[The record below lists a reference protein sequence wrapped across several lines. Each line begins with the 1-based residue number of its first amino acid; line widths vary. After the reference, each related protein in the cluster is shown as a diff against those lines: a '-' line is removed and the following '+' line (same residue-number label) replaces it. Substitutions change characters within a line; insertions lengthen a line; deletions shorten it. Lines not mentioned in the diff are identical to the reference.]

1 VAVLGLVLV
10 SLVQSA
16 SAGIVFPVSGTSA
29 AGNPVSFSAT
39 LAISGSTLTVQLD
52 NTSPVN
58 STDAADVL
66 TSVYFDILSGTNRPT
81 LNYTS
86 ASGSLFLVRSG
97 TTDLPYYYTPQT
109 YTQVSGSMSN
119 IRAVNNG
126 DNSWQ
131 FRTMNASSSPQLG
144 FGIGTVGNSA
154 LSPNGFTPQIV
165 GQGNTMINFAI
176 YRGGDIDPNGV
187 LNNKYLVKNTATF
200 TFTGLT
206 GYTEANI
213 VDKVVFGL
221 GTNPDSTLTVSLPEP
236 GALALA
242 AVGTVLL
249 ATCRTLRYVRQ
260 RRKAQRVDPSR
271 AACRRSTKI
280 SGSRPYAN
288 HTDRFYRE
296 SAASPGSASSET
308 PSSLRCSFDSSVSI
322 RIIRRAR
329 GSLTSRWRGTGWET
343 PVTGLRYQS
352 CLPPCLTNTQPLAS
366 IALIRSRRFMA

>member
-1 VAVLGLVLV
+1 MYPILTNTTAAWCRRAALATTLFIAIASLTDRALG
-10 SLVQSA
+10 
-16 SAGIVFPVSGTSA
+16 GIVFPVSGTSA
-29 AGNPVSFSAT
+29 AGNPVSFAAT

-187 LNNKYLVKNTATF
+187 LKNKYLVKNTATF

-221 GTNPDSTLTVSLPEP
+221 GTSPDSTLTVSVPEP
-236 GALALA
+236 GGCALVAAAAAALA
-242 AVGTVLL
+242 A
-249 ATCRTLRYVRQ
+249 
-260 RRKAQRVDPSR
+260 RRAL
-271 AACRRSTKI
+271 RRSK
-280 SGSRPYAN
+280 
-288 HTDRFYRE
+288 
-296 SAASPGSASSET
+296 SA
-308 PSSLRCSFDSSVSI
+308 
-322 RIIRRAR
+322 
-329 GSLTSRWRGTGWET
+329 
-343 PVTGLRYQS
+343 
-352 CLPPCLTNTQPLAS
+352 
-366 IALIRSRRFMA
+366 

>member
-1 VAVLGLVLV
+1 VKHYVWSYARAVAVLGVVLV
-10 SLVQSA
+10 SLVQGA

-29 AGNPVSFSAT
+29 AGNPVSFSVT

-119 IRAVNNG
+119 ILAVNNG

-144 FGIGTVGNSA
+144 FGIGTVGNSD

-187 LNNKYLVKNTATF
+187 LNNKYLVRNTATF
-200 TFTGLT
+200 TFTGLA

-213 VDKVVFGL
+213 VDKIVFGL

-236 GALALA
+236 SAYSLAAMAAVALAIGR
-242 AVGTVLL
+242 VM
-249 ATCRTLRYVRQ
+249 
-260 RRKAQRVDPSR
+260 RR
-271 AACRRSTKI
+271 
-280 SGSRPYAN
+280 
-288 HTDRFYRE
+288 F
-296 SAASPGSASSET
+296 
-308 PSSLRCSFDSSVSI
+308 
-322 RIIRRAR
+322 RAR
-329 GSLTSRWRGTGWET
+329 DQRLSNE
-343 PVTGLRYQS
+343 
-352 CLPPCLTNTQPLAS
+352 PP
-366 IALIRSRRFMA
+366 IVAL

>member
-1 VAVLGLVLV
+1 VYPILTNTTAAWCRRAALATTLFIAIASLTDRALG
-10 SLVQSA
+10 
-16 SAGIVFPVSGTSA
+16 GIVFPVSGTSA
-29 AGNPVSFSAT
+29 AGNPVSFAAT

-187 LNNKYLVKNTATF
+187 LKNKYLVKNTATF

-221 GTNPDSTLTVSLPEP
+221 GTSPDSTLTVSVPEP
-236 GALALA
+236 GGCALVAAAAAALA
-242 AVGTVLL
+242 A
-249 ATCRTLRYVRQ
+249 
-260 RRKAQRVDPSR
+260 RRAL
-271 AACRRSTKI
+271 RRSK
-280 SGSRPYAN
+280 
-288 HTDRFYRE
+288 
-296 SAASPGSASSET
+296 SA
-308 PSSLRCSFDSSVSI
+308 
-322 RIIRRAR
+322 
-329 GSLTSRWRGTGWET
+329 
-343 PVTGLRYQS
+343 
-352 CLPPCLTNTQPLAS
+352 
-366 IALIRSRRFMA
+366 

>member
-1 VAVLGLVLV
+1 MNSFVWGYARAVTVFCVVMV
-10 SLVQSA
+10 SLLQNASA
-16 SAGIVFPVSGTSA
+16 SIVFPVSGTSA

-58 STDAADVL
+58 STDATDVL
-66 TSVYFDILSGTNRPT
+66 TSFYFDILSGTNRPT

-97 TTDLPYYYTPQT
+97 TTDLPYSYTPQT
-109 YTQVSGSMSN
+109 FTQVSGSLSD

-131 FRTMNASSSPQLG
+131 FRTMNASVAPQLG
-144 FGIGTVGNSA
+144 FGIGTVGNNTF
-154 LSPNGFTPQIV
+154 SPNGFTTQIV

-176 YRGGDIDPNGV
+176 YRGGDINPNGV

-221 GTNPDSTLTVSLPEP
+221 GTTPDSTLTVSLPEP

-249 ATCRTLRYVRQ
+249 AAGRTLR
-260 RRKAQRVDPSR
+260 
-271 AACRRSTKI
+271 
-280 SGSRPYAN
+280 
-288 HTDRFYRE
+288 
-296 SAASPGSASSET
+296 
-308 PSSLRCSFDSSVSI
+308 
-322 RIIRRAR
+322 RAR
-329 GSLTSRWRGTGWET
+329 PSGCAAH
-343 PVTGLRYQS
+343 V
-352 CLPPCLTNTQPLAS
+352 LPAE
-366 IALIRSRRFMA
+366 AG

>member
-1 VAVLGLVLV
+1 MNSFVWGYARAVTVLCVVMV

-29 AGNPVSFSAT
+29 QGNPVSFSAT
-39 LAISGSTLTVQLD
+39 LAISGSTLTIQLD
-52 NTSPVN
+52 NGSPFN

-66 TSVYFDILSGTNRPT
+66 TSFYFDIRSGTNRPT

-97 TTDLPYYYTPQT
+97 TTDLPYSYTPQT
-109 YTQVSGSMSN
+109 YTQVSGSVSD

-126 DNSWQ
+126 DHSWQ
-131 FRTMNASSSPQLG
+131 FRTMNASSAPQLG
-144 FGIGTVGNSA
+144 FGIGTVGNNTF
-154 LSPNGFTPQIV
+154 SPNGFTPSIV
-165 GQGNTMINFAI
+165 GNGPTMINFAI
-176 YRGGDIDPNGV
+176 YRGGDIDPIGV

-242 AVGTVLL
+242 AVAAVVVAAG
-249 ATCRTLRYVRQ
+249 
-260 RRKAQRVDPSR
+260 RRFKR
-271 AACRRSTKI
+271 
-280 SGSRPYAN
+280 
-288 HTDRFYRE
+288 
-296 SAASPGSASSET
+296 
-308 PSSLRCSFDSSVSI
+308 
-322 RIIRRAR
+322 IRR
-329 GSLTSRWRGTGWET
+329 
-343 PVTGLRYQS
+343 
-352 CLPPCLTNTQPLAS
+352 
-366 IALIRSRRFMA
+366 

>member
-1 VAVLGLVLV
+1 MYPILTNTTAAWCRRAALATTLFIAIASLTDRALG
-10 SLVQSA
+10 
-16 SAGIVFPVSGTSA
+16 GIVFPVSGTSA
-29 AGNPVSFSAT
+29 AGNPVSFAAT

-221 GTNPDSTLTVSLPEP
+221 GTSPDSTLTVSVPEP
-236 GALALA
+236 GGCALVAAAAAALA
-242 AVGTVLL
+242 A
-249 ATCRTLRYVRQ
+249 
-260 RRKAQRVDPSR
+260 RRAL
-271 AACRRSTKI
+271 RRSK
-280 SGSRPYAN
+280 
-288 HTDRFYRE
+288 
-296 SAASPGSASSET
+296 SA
-308 PSSLRCSFDSSVSI
+308 
-322 RIIRRAR
+322 
-329 GSLTSRWRGTGWET
+329 
-343 PVTGLRYQS
+343 
-352 CLPPCLTNTQPLAS
+352 
-366 IALIRSRRFMA
+366 

>member
-1 VAVLGLVLV
+1 MKSFVWCYARAVTVFCVVLVLFA
-10 SLVQSA
+10 QSA
-16 SAGIVFPVSGTSA
+16 SASIVFPVSGTSA
-29 AGNPVSFSAT
+29 LGHPVSFSAT

-66 TSVYFDILSGTNRPT
+66 TSFYFDIRSGTNRPT

-97 TTDLPYYYTPQT
+97 TTDLPYFYTPQT

-131 FRTMNASSSPQLG
+131 FRTMNASLSPQLG
-144 FGIGTVGNSA
+144 FGIGTVGNSN

-176 YRGGDIDPNGV
+176 YRGGDINPNGV

-200 TFTGLT
+200 AFTGLS
-206 GYTEANI
+206 GYTDANI

-221 GTNPDSTLTVSLPEP
+221 GTNPDSTFTISLPEP

-242 AVGTVLL
+242 AIGAVLL
-249 ATCRTLRYVRQ
+249 AAGRRLHRLRWASTSLLPPASYRHQ
-260 RRKAQRVDPSR
+260 RWDAL
-271 AACRRSTKI
+271 AC
-280 SGSRPYAN
+280 
-288 HTDRFYRE
+288 
-296 SAASPGSASSET
+296 
-308 PSSLRCSFDSSVSI
+308 DSS
-322 RIIRRAR
+322 
-329 GSLTSRWRGTGWET
+329 GE
-343 PVTGLRYQS
+343 
-352 CLPPCLTNTQPLAS
+352 AS
-366 IALIRSRRFMA
+366 IIAGGR

>member
-1 VAVLGLVLV
+1 MYPILTNTTAAWCRRAALATTLFIAIASLTDRALG
-10 SLVQSA
+10 
-16 SAGIVFPVSGTSA
+16 GIVFPVSGTSA
-29 AGNPVSFSAT
+29 AGNPVSFAAT

-200 TFTGLT
+200 TFTGVA

-213 VDKVVFGL
+213 VDRVVFGL
-221 GTNPDSTLTVSLPEP
+221 GTSPDSTLTVSVPEP
-236 GALALA
+236 GGCALVAAAAAALA
-242 AVGTVLL
+242 A
-249 ATCRTLRYVRQ
+249 
-260 RRKAQRVDPSR
+260 RRAL
-271 AACRRSTKI
+271 RRSK
-280 SGSRPYAN
+280 
-288 HTDRFYRE
+288 
-296 SAASPGSASSET
+296 SA
-308 PSSLRCSFDSSVSI
+308 
-322 RIIRRAR
+322 
-329 GSLTSRWRGTGWET
+329 
-343 PVTGLRYQS
+343 
-352 CLPPCLTNTQPLAS
+352 
-366 IALIRSRRFMA
+366 

>member
-1 VAVLGLVLV
+1 
-10 SLVQSA
+10 
-16 SAGIVFPVSGTSA
+16 VFPVSGTSA

-39 LAISGSTLTVQLD
+39 LAISGSMLTVQLD

-260 RRKAQRVDPSR
+260 RRKAQKVDPSLADEVEHPR
-271 AACRRSTKI
+271 LHHDLRHAQ
-280 SGSRPYAN
+280 RP
-288 HTDRFYRE
+288 R
-296 SAASPGSASSET
+296 
-308 PSSLRCSFDSSVSI
+308 
-322 RIIRRAR
+322 
-329 GSLTSRWRGTGWET
+329 
-343 PVTGLRYQS
+343 Q
-352 CLPPCLTNTQPLAS
+352 
-366 IALIRSRRFMA
+366 